1 MHFNFLVTLPP
12 LYDFRRDPV
21 SSSHLLSM
29 LTFSHVP
36 FSTINPPVELYIFSK
51 GWCLFFMS
59 LGL

>member
-1 MHFNFLVTLPP
+1 MHFNLMVTLPP

-36 FSTINPPVELYIFSK
+36 FSTIPPPVELCTYSRK
-51 GWCLFFMS
+51 GGVFFLS